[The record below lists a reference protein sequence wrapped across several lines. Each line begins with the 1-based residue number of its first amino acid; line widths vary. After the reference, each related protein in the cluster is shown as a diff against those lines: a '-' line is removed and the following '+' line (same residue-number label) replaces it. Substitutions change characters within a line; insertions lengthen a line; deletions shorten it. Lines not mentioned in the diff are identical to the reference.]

1 MNTEMYGSKSKDVLS
16 PTFLPMTRREMDS
29 LGWEVLDILLITGD
43 AYVDHPSFGAA
54 LLGRFLSNAGYRV
67 GIIAQPRWDTP
78 EDMLRMGRPRLF
90 VGVTAGAQDS
100 MLAHYTAFH
109 KLRHDDGY
117 TPGDKHGARPNR
129 ATIVYT
135 GLVRQ
140 SFPGAPV
147 IIGGVEASL
156 RRASHYDFW
165 TDKLRRSILLDSKA
179 DLLVYGMAERA
190 VLEIAQRLDAAR
202 ELVENPAIL
211 LRGIPGTVFA
221 ASSLEPLQEEGVLPD
236 FNECV
241 MLPSHEDILAD
252 PKLLMTATLKLEQ
265 QVHQGT
271 HWAAQ
276 ASASRWV
283 VFTPPADPL
292 NQSELDALYR
302 LPFSRRPHPSY
313 KKVIPA
319 ADMIQFSITAHRGCA
334 AGCTF
339 CSITLH
345 QGRQIQSRSEASVL
359 DEARAMT
366 QHRDWK
372 GSITDVGGPT
382 ANMWGATC
390 KADPRTCRRVDCL
403 FPKRCPHFSTDDAKM
418 VQLLRKVAAVVGVKH
433 VRVAS
438 GVRYDLTDGKNT
450 YLRALTREFVGGQL
464 KIAPEHI
471 SNTVVRLM
479 RKPNVKHFE
488 HFLDLF
494 TAESK
499 NAGKEQ
505 YVVPYLISAFPGCTD
520 DDMRELAQWLKQ
532 RGWRPRQ
539 VQCFIPTPGTVATAM
554 YYAGV
559 DEKGNPIPVARTDRD
574 RMRQHHILLPV
585 AK

>member
-1 MNTEMYGSKSKDVLS
+1 MNTKIHGRKSKDILS
-16 PTFLPMTRREMDS
+16 PPFLPMTPREMNN
-29 LGWEVLDILLITGD
+29 LGWDTVDILLITGD

-54 LLGRFLSNAGYRV
+54 LLGRFLADRGYRV

-78 EDMLRMGRPRLF
+78 EDVARLGRPRLF

-100 MLAHYTAFH
+100 MLAHYTAFR
-109 KLRHDDGY
+109 KLRHDDAY
-117 TPGDKHGARPNR
+117 TPGDKHGSRPNR

-140 SFPGAPV
+140 AFPGVPV
-147 IIGGVEASL
+147 VIGGVEASL
-156 RRASHYDFW
+156 RRATHYDFW
-165 TDKLRRSILLDSKA
+165 TEKLRRSILLDSKA
-179 DLLVYGMAERA
+179 TVLVYGMGERA
-190 VLEIAQRLDAAR
+190 VLDIAQRLEATPAAPL
-202 ELVENPAIL
+202 E
-211 LRGIPGTVFA
+211 GIPGTAFA
-221 ASSLEPLQEEGVLPD
+221 TSGLEALQEKGVLTD
-236 FNECV
+236 ISECII
-241 MLPSHEDILAD
+241 LPSHEEVLAE
-252 PKLLMTATLKLEQ
+252 PKALMTATLSLEQ
-265 QVHQGT
+265 QVHQGRD
-271 HWAAQ
+271 WALQ
-276 ASASRWV
+276 LSGSRWV
-283 VFTPPADPL
+283 VFAPPAAPL
-292 NQSELDALYR
+292 TTQELDALYR
-302 LPFSRRPHPSY
+302 LPFARKQHPSY
-313 KKVIPA
+313 KSPIPA

-345 QGRQIQSRSEASVL
+345 QGRQVQSRSENSLLEEVATL
-359 DEARAMT
+359 T
-366 QHRDWK
+366 KHRDWK

-390 KADPRTCRRVDCL
+390 KADPSTCRRVDCL

-418 VQLLRKVAAVVGVKH
+418 VQLLHKVAAVEGVKH

-471 SNTVVRLM
+471 SNAVVRLM

-494 TAESK
+494 TVESK

-559 DEKGNPIPVARTDRD
+559 DERGNPIPVARSDRD
-574 RMRQHHILLPV
+574 RMRQHRILLPLD
-585 AK
+585 K